1 MSLGR
6 LGTLLVF
13 AIGMTW
19 FAARAGAQVII
30 DPFDPIRSTLQ
41 SSYIAISGQTAGEP
55 DLCSDQRCGNF
66 VVTIRNF
73 ANDPVAGSAV
83 MIDFSGCADIQ
94 IACDQLTASTGQTY
108 LGNKRVVG
116 FTNASGQ
123 FTFRVIGASNAIL
136 MAGNVTAPGT
146 SAGVACAQ
154 VYADGVVLTPA
165 LIVAAY
171 DVNGAGSPFAAVNS
185 ADASLVAAEGIKVAL
200 GATARARDDYNQSN
214 TVTAADASIAMRM
227 GLEAALGTGSQNT
240 GPFCP

>member
-13 AIGMTW
+13 AIGMTL

-83 MIDFSGCADIQ
+83 MIDFSGCTDIQ
-94 IACDQLTASTGQTY
+94 LACDQLTASTGQTY

-116 FTNASGQ
+116 QLTEKDRSS
-123 FTFRVIGASNAIL
+123 R
-136 MAGNVTAPGT
+136 MARDRRQRRQRRKAMHVTAHVGLD
-146 SAGVACAQ
+146 AERERAVLRERVQQLEEHGVAA
-154 VYADGVVLTPA
+154 P
-165 LIVAAY
+165 I
-171 DVNGAGSPFAAVNS
+171 
-185 ADASLVAAEGIKVAL
+185 
-200 GATARARDDYNQSN
+200 
-214 TVTAADASIAMRM
+214 
-227 GLEAALGTGSQNT
+227 
-240 GPFCP
+240 